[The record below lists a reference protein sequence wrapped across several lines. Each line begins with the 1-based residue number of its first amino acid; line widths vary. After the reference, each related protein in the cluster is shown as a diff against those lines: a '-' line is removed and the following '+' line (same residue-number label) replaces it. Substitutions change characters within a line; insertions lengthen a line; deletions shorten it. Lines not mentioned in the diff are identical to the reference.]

1 MYVDP
6 RRVQTHVVRGPT
18 VPPVSPAKVGD
29 SGGCVVTVFIWGLV
43 GKWAF
48 RLFPAGLRLL
58 LRFLR
63 ELDVHLTKKK
73 TRLLQRFRKL
83 KEAVLL

>member
-1 MYVDP
+1 M
-6 RRVQTHVVRGPT
+6 
-18 VPPVSPAKVGD
+18 
-29 SGGCVVTVFIWGLV
+29 VTVFIWGLV